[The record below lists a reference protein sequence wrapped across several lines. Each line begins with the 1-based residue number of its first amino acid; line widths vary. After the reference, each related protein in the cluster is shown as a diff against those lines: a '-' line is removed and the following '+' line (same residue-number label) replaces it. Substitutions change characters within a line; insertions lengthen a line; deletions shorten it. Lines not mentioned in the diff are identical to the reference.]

1 MMNRDLEQKL
11 RQLHDLILREREHA
25 KALRIEQMLATVREK
40 EQLLAGIDLQKDDL
54 ADAQVQELARTVR
67 EENRR
72 NAYLFWAALRW
83 VRDLMGFFGRHT
95 CDTLYGA
102 GAAPRQVTHGGALL
116 SGRI

>member
-1 MMNRDLEQKL
+1 MIHREVIEQL
-11 RQLHDLILREREHA
+11 QQLHALILQEREHA

-40 EQLLAGIDLQKDDL
+40 EQLLAGIDLQQDNLDDP
-54 ADAQVQELARTVR
+54 QVQELAKTVR

-83 VRDLMGFFGRHT
+83 VRDLMGFFGQQT
-95 CDTLYGA
+95 SDNLYGS
-102 GAAPRQVTHGGALL
+102 GAAPRQVTYGGALL